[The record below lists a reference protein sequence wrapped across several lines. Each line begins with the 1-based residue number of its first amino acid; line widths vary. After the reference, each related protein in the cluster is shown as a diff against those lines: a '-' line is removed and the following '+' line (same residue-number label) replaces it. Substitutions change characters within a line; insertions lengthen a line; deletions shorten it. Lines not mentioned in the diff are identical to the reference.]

1 MAKYALG
8 LLMALFVALAVGEM
22 RAADAAADPAARQ
35 IEQFYA
41 ALIDTMKNGRE
52 LGIQGRYRQLA
63 PVAEDTFDL
72 EAMTRLTV
80 GPAWSTMSEPDH
92 KAVTDAFGRLMLSNY
107 AKNFKSFGG
116 EQFVVDPM
124 VKMRN
129 EDKIVES
136 KLVRSGGRST
146 VPFNYRMHLVGDKW
160 KIIDVFLNG
169 YVSQVALRRADFS
182 STVAASGASGL
193 VKKIDELVDRQ
204 MADAS

>member
-1 MAKYALG
+1 MARYALS
-8 LLMALFVALAVGEM
+8 LLMALFVALAAGEM

-63 PVAEDTFDL
+63 PVAEETFDL
-72 EAMTRLTV
+72 GAMTRLTV
-80 GPAWSTMSEPDH
+80 GPAWSTMSETDH

-124 VKMRN
+124 AKMRN

-136 KLVRSGGRST
+136 KLVRSGRST

-193 VKKIDELVDRQ
+193 VKKIDELVARQ
-204 MADAS
+204 MAEAS

>member
-1 MAKYALG
+1 
-8 LLMALFVALAVGEM
+8 MALFVALAAGDV
-22 RAADAAADPAARQ
+22 RAADASTDPAARQ

-41 ALIDTMKNGRE
+41 ALIDNMKNGPA
-52 LGIQGRYRQLA
+52 LGVQGRYRELA

-72 EAMTRLTV
+72 AGMARLTV
-80 GPAWSTMSEPDH
+80 GPAWSTMPETDH
-92 KAVTDAFGRLMLSNY
+92 KAITDAFGRLTLSNY

-124 VKMRN
+124 VKVRN

-136 KLVRSGGRST
+136 KLVRSERST
-146 VPFNYRMHLVGDKW
+146 VPFNYRMRMVGDKW
-160 KIIDVFLNG
+160 KVIDVYLNG

-193 VKKIDELVDRQ
+193 VKKIDELVARQ
-204 MADAS
+204 MAEAS

>member
-1 MAKYALG
+1 MAKYALS
-8 LLMALFVALAVGEM
+8 LFIVLFVALAARDM

-35 IEQFYA
+35 IELFYA
-41 ALIDTMKNGRE
+41 ALIDNMKNGRE
-52 LGIQGRYRQLA
+52 LGVQGRYRQLA

-72 EAMTRLTV
+72 GAMARLTV
-80 GPAWSTMSEPDH
+80 GPAWSTMSETDQ
-92 KAVTDAFGRLMLSNY
+92 KAITDAFGRLMLSNY

-129 EDKIVES
+129 DDKIVES

-146 VPFNYRMHLVGDKW
+146 VLFNYRMHLVGDKW

-182 STVAASGASGL
+182 STVASSGASGL
-193 VKKIDELVDRQ
+193 VKRIDELVDRQ

>member
-1 MAKYALG
+1 MTKHALT
-8 LLMALFVALAVGEM
+8 LLIALFVALVARDV

-35 IEQFYA
+35 IELFYA

-52 LGIQGRYRQLA
+52 LGVQGRYRQLA

-72 EAMTRLTV
+72 GAMARLTV
-80 GPAWSTMSEPDH
+80 GPSWSTMSETDQ
-92 KAVTDAFGRLMLSNY
+92 KTITDAFGRLTFSNY
-107 AKNFKSFGG
+107 AKNFASFGG

-136 KLVRSGGRST
+136 KLVRSGRSA
-146 VPFNYRMHLVGDKW
+146 VPFNYRMRLVGDKW
-160 KIIDVFLNG
+160 KVIDVYLNG

-182 STVAASGASGL
+182 STVASSGASGL
-193 VKKIDELVDRQ
+193 VKKIDDIVDKQ
-204 MADAS
+204 MAGTN

>member
-1 MAKYALG
+1 MVKYAL
-8 LLMALFVALAVGEM
+8 MVFIALFVALAARDG
-22 RAADAAADPAARQ
+22 RAADAATDPAARQ

-41 ALIDTMKNGRE
+41 ALIDNMKNGRE

-63 PVAEDTFDL
+63 PVAEETFDL

-80 GPAWSTMSEPDH
+80 GPAWSTMSEADH

-107 AKNFKSFGG
+107 AKNFKTFAG

-136 KLVRSGGRST
+136 KLVRSGRST
-146 VPFNYRMHLVGDKW
+146 VPFNYRMRMAGDKW
-160 KIIDVFLNG
+160 KVIDVYLNG

-193 VKKIDELVDRQ
+193 VKKIDELVATQ
-204 MADAS
+204 MAEAS